1 MPRFA
6 FEARTASGDSVSGIE
21 FAVDEQELDRRLADT
36 DLLLIKA
43 RAVRAARRRGSS
55 NRALVDFCYHL
66 SVVIEAG
73 IPLLQGLSDLV
84 EDGHPLGEAIGDI
97 VRKIESGE
105 SLSAALA
112 DHPEH
117 FPKLM
122 RALVRAGEHSGNLDR
137 VLRDLSRYLEWRE
150 DLRRQ
155 IVSAVTY
162 PALVMTAVIGL
173 CILLTTWVLPRF
185 LQIFVELGVSLPPTT
200 RALLWTHQF
209 LASWGWHLLGLCAV
223 VAVGGFMAMRTER
236 GHRAFDRLVL
246 RTPLLGSLIL
256 MVEMSR
262 FSHNLGLL
270 YGSGI
275 AILKA
280 LEMIEEIA
288 QNRVVGEML
297 TRARLRVEEGE
308 SLTESFGRSTLL
320 PPLVTRMVSV
330 GEASG
335 RLDESLER
343 VSSYYDR
350 EVPAIISRVVAL
362 FNTGVL
368 LFLGGAL
375 VVIALSIFVP
385 FYQMLGNLS
394 ET

>member
-6 FEARTASGDSVSGIE
+6 FEARTASGDSVSGVE
-21 FAVDEQELDRRLADT
+21 FASDEQELDRRLADT

-43 RAVRAARRRGSS
+43 RALRSGGSRGSS

-66 SVVIEAG
+66 SVVVEAG

-84 EDGHPLGEAIGDI
+84 EGGHPLAEEIGDI
-97 VRKIESGE
+97 ARKVESGE

-112 DHPEH
+112 DYPQH
-117 FPKLM
+117 FPALV
-122 RALVRAGEHSGNLDR
+122 RALVRAGEESGNLDR

-162 PALVMTAVIGL
+162 PALVMTAVLGL
-173 CILLTTWVLPRF
+173 CVLLTTWVLPRF
-185 LQIFVELGVSLPPTT
+185 LDIFIELGVSLPPTT
-200 RALLWTHQF
+200 RALLWTHLF
-209 LASWGWHLLGLCAV
+209 LASWGWHLLGLCAL
-223 VAVGGFMAMRTER
+223 AAIGAFLAKRTEGGR
-236 GHRAFDRLVL
+236 RAIDRLAL
-246 RTPLLGSLIL
+246 RTPLVGRLIL
-256 MVEMSR
+256 MIEMSR

-270 YGSGI
+270 YGSGV
-275 AILKA
+275 AIVKA
-280 LEMIEEIA
+280 LEMIEEVV
-288 QNRVVGEML
+288 QNRVVARML
-297 TRARLRVEEGE
+297 AQARERVEKGDTLTS
-308 SLTESFGRSTLL
+308 SLGRSALL

-343 VSSYYDR
+343 VSAYYDR
-350 EVPAIISRVVAL
+350 EVPAIISRAVAL

-368 LFLGGAL
+368 LLLGGVL

-394 ET
+394 DT